1 MAKQVIRGLLEVES
15 PHGSVMIG
23 YTDGGYVKIT
33 LVPDRGSAP
42 FPPSGELGAFDDKL
56 GLLTPYLGFSGEIRI
71 EGGYAQRPTE
81 RRRDDPPEGSDHP
94 PKRRFAFS
102 TDPYGKEDRY
112 PNVKS
117 KSKYARKKG
126 KRKRHTV

>member
-15 PHGSVMIG
+15 PHNAVMIG

-33 LVPDRGSAP
+33 MVTDHHSAP
-42 FPPSGELGAFDDKL
+42 FPPSGELGTFDEKL
-56 GLLTPYLGFSGEIRI
+56 GLLTPYLGFSGDVLLSR
-71 EGGYAQRPTE
+71 GYGQQPTE
-81 RRRDDPPEGSDHP
+81 RGREDQPETNNNPPR
-94 PKRRFAFS
+94 RRFAFS
-102 TDPYGKEDRY
+102 TDPYGKEDHH

-126 KRKRHTV
+126 KRKRHGM